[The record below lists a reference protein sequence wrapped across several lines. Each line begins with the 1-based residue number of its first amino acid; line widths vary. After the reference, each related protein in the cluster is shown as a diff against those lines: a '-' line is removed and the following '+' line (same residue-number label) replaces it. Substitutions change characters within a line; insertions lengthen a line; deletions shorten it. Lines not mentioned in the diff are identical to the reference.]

1 MNLIVEEGVVVAL
14 AESFVVEKVVFVGID
29 VVDLVDNFLIDFLP
43 NLDCYSIFDH
53 LVAAHIP
60 FD

>member
-14 AESFVVEKVVFVGID
+14 VESFVVEKVVFVGID
-29 VVDLVDNFLIDFLP
+29 VVDLVDSSLVDFLP
-43 NLDCYSIFDH
+43 NLDCCSIFDH
-53 LVAAHIP
+53 LMAANIP